1 MKPLFTTSQPVSL
14 CKRNHNWHG
23 MRSKKRQEKV
33 SVLISCF
40 AMVLGS
46 AIALSVSRTARSAAL
61 FTTSSPVYDLM
72 APKPPLRLGRSRGP
86 ESAALLYSLRAPT
99 QEETQSRYVHSGLGD
114 RAGNGERLSGSRL
127 QAETPDGTLIRGC
140 LLTAAILVGFLA
152 GRQLNTGKDSCIDK
166 ECWILA
172 TTTAREDDVLPDDVV
187 DAMNRAS
194 QTTLLALREGQQR
207 CIADVNLE
215 SSSGTYLSDEGAG
228 DRWLALNH
236 DFLEFLV
243 RDGAGKVTA
252 VFPNLANATLV
263 QSRFPESPFSITTVS
278 QAFNSRQF
286 EEGTKVVVFVGPD
299 DNSVERIRA
308 ISEGLEPSV
317 ATVLYNPRIGDYNV
331 GKGEAEKTFLK
342 SFLTTYSMRYVRGM
356 GAVFRAYP
364 APWQIFRDDPD
375 VPGRYELVTEAAER
389 PAVWELDYLLSS
401 QDEETAAVQGSAG
414 DKEEGSSVVGY
425 TFLYLLSAVPVFI
438 GIGVVTILF
447 VNSLQ

>member
-1 MKPLFTTSQPVSL
+1 M
-14 CKRNHNWHG
+14 
-23 MRSKKRQEKV
+23 
-33 SVLISCF
+33 
-40 AMVLGS
+40 
-46 AIALSVSRTARSAAL
+46 
-61 FTTSSPVYDLM
+61 
-72 APKPPLRLGRSRGP
+72 
-86 ESAALLYSLRAPT
+86 
-99 QEETQSRYVHSGLGD
+99 
-114 RAGNGERLSGSRL
+114 
-127 QAETPDGTLIRGC
+127 
-140 LLTAAILVGFLA
+140 LVGFFA
-152 GRQLNTGKDSCIDK
+152 GRQLNTGKGSCIGK
-166 ECWILA
+166 ERWVLA
-172 TTTAREDDVLPDDVV
+172 TTTAREDDVLPDDVM

-215 SSSGTYLSDEGAG
+215 SSSGSSLSDEGAG

-263 QSRFPESPFSITTVS
+263 QSRYPESSFSITTVS

-308 ISEGLEPSV
+308 ISEGLDPSV